1 MELLAEILLELYADL
16 VTSVLPEKGG
26 KKRLW
31 IARLL
36 AVFAMLGV
44 IALVIWGAVLIGDRG
59 DFRGIIPIAVAVV
72 VALGQ
77 IIIGWH
83 LYDKNEKNQ
92 KIYQN
97 DKKEDEK

>member
-77 IIIGWH
+77 IIIGH

>member
-1 MELLAEILLELYADL
+1 MLELYADL

-36 AVFAMLGV
+36 AVFCVMLGV